1 VAAVTLLEEVLGMGK
16 KRSWEPMRLRYV
28 GHVGDVLRG
37 GGGKL
42 STTGGD
48 TGDTRKPKGGG

>member
-1 VAAVTLLEEVLGMGK
+1 MPE
-16 KRSWEPMRLRYV
+16 KRSWEPITLRYV

-42 STTGGD
+42 SPVGGD
-48 TGDTRKPKGGG
+48 PGEFRKPEGGGG

>member
-1 VAAVTLLEEVLGMGK
+1 MAE
-16 KRSWEPMRLRYV
+16 KRTWEPIALRYV

-42 STTGGD
+42 STIGGD
-48 TGDTRKPKGGG
+48 TGDTRKPSGGG

>member
-1 VAAVTLLEEVLGMGK
+1 MRK
-16 KRSWEPMRLRYV
+16 KRSWEPFRLRYV

-42 STTGGD
+42 SKTGGD
-48 TGDTRKPKGGG
+48 TGDARKPSGGG

>member
-1 VAAVTLLEEVLGMGK
+1 MRRMAE
-16 KRSWEPMRLRYV
+16 KRSWEPITLRYV

-42 STTGGD
+42 SPTGGD
-48 TGDTRKPKGGG
+48 TGDNRKPSGQG

>member
-1 VAAVTLLEEVLGMGK
+1 MGE
-16 KRSWEPMRLRYV
+16 KRSWEPIKLRYV
-28 GHVGDVLRG
+28 GNVGDVLRG